1 MVRRPARRTTVL
13 AVAIVGVVALSSGTL
28 FAAEVD
34 RRSAQTLPAGTFV
47 GKVDV
52 SGLSF
57 DAAVARVTERLVSP
71 LKAPLRV
78 VAEGFQEDTS
88 AWELGWR
95 LDARA
100 AVRQALHRAR
110 SPWLATRLWRRW
122 LGPSEVVVR
131 ARPQWVPG
139 LVAALVA
146 RAQHTVA
153 LDPVPARIDTPGGW
167 VQVVPDQ
174 PGRLLDEA
182 AAKQAVTGAV
192 ERRMPVVT
200 LPSTQTVA
208 DVRAGAF
215 STVILVRTGENML
228 YLYNDG
234 QIVKSWPVATGT
246 GRYPTPAGVWR
257 LERKL
262 VNPVWTNPNSDWSA
276 HMPAR
281 IGPGPTNPLG
291 TRALALSAEGI
302 LIHATPDVGSIGF
315 SASHGCVRMAPDDEV
330 DLFNRVGVGTP
341 VAIVNAGPPKP
352 RTATPATPPPAP
364 APAAEPAAA
373 SAQDAAVHF

>member
-1 MVRRPARRTTVL
+1 M
-13 AVAIVGVVALSSGTL
+13 AVAIVGAVVLSTATL
-28 FAAEVD
+28 VAAEVD
-34 RRSAQTLPAGTFV
+34 RRSARTLPSGTFV

-57 DAAVARVTERLVSP
+57 GAAVARVEERLVAP
-71 LKAPLRV
+71 LRAPLRV
-78 VAEGFQEDTS
+78 EAEGFQEDTT
-88 AWELGWR
+88 AWDLGWR

-100 AVRQALHRAR
+100 VVRQALHRAR

-122 LGPSEVVVR
+122 LGPNEVVVR

-139 LVAALVA
+139 LVAGLVA
-146 RAQHTVA
+146 RAQHAVA
-153 LDPVPARIDTPGGW
+153 LDPVPARIDTSGGW
-167 VQVVPDQ
+167 AQVLPDQ
-174 PGRLLDEA
+174 PGRMLEEA
-182 AAKQAVTGAV
+182 VAKQAVVRAV
-192 ERRMPVVT
+192 EQGVPAVT
-200 LPSTQTVA
+200 LPVTQSVA
-208 DVRAGAF
+208 NVRAAAF

-246 GRYPTPAGVWR
+246 GRYPTPTGVWR
-257 LERKL
+257 LVGKL

-276 HMPAR
+276 HMPAT
-281 IGPGPTNPLG
+281 IGPGPNNPLG
-291 TRALALSAEGI
+291 THALALSAEGI

-315 SASHGCVRMAPDDEV
+315 SASHGCVRMAPDDEI

-352 RTATPATPPPAP
+352 RTATPAPAPPAQ
-364 APAAEPAAA
+364 APATQPAATA
-373 SAQDAAVHF
+373 AQDAAVHF